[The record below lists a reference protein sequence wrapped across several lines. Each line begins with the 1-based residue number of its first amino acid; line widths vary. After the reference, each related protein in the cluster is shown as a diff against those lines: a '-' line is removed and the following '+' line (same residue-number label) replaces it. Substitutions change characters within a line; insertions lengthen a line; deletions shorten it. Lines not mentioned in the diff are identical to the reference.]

1 MAVTSPSLT
10 KAIPISH
17 QLVTLRQ
24 HLAACGSYPYK
35 RKPTAAATDFIV
47 DSSQRFGHTLAPKLA
62 LRHGPRQSIS
72 VNRAGKQVTL
82 RRVPNQT
89 ASITASDIDDDKPKR
104 DGRASFVKP
113 GEPGDGVGRCGE
125 NVSPFAFVLLKKTYT

>member
-1 MAVTSPSLT
+1 M
-10 KAIPISH
+10 PISH

-24 HLAACGSYPYK
+24 HLATCGYYPYK

-89 ASITASDIDDDKPKR
+89 ASITASDIDDDKPER
-104 DGRASFVKP
+104 DGRASLLAFIAALDASARSLRRD
-113 GEPGDGVGRCGE
+113 GYGDHTTTREFWARV
-125 NVSPFAFVLLKKTYT
+125 